1 MAQSPGSARG
11 DKGCYGVRLTG
22 SIDGLDRESRV
33 LMSTLD
39 PFAGVPGPL
48 RTALERRGF
57 TSLTAVQ
64 RAVLAADSQGQNLRI
79 SSQTG
84 SGKTVAL
91 GLVLA
96 RSLLAAR
103 EPDDA
108 AEREPAA
115 AREPGAGRPRGPLAL
130 VITPTR
136 ELAVQVRDELRWLLA
151 EVPGLRI
158 EVVTGGTDVGGER
171 RMLRRPPTILV
182 GTPGRLLDHL
192 RSQALSCA
200 GVEHVVLDEADRMLE
215 MGFRDELEAIIDELP
230 AERRS
235 HLMSATF
242 PALVRRVADR
252 FQGKALHLQGTVLG
266 EANDDI
272 DHVAQLVAQG
282 EGYAA
287 LVNALLL
294 ALGERVLV
302 FVDRRID
309 ASELAELL
317 ANDGF
322 PALPFSGDL
331 GQAQRTR
338 TLQAFRT
345 GTISVLV
352 STDVAARGID
362 VPDISMVVHMS
373 TPQDP
378 DAYTH
383 RSGRTG
389 RAGRRGR
396 SLLLVP
402 PRAQR
407 HVTRLLASA
416 GIEADWQPVPTPA
429 KVQKAI
435 TKRTRKQLHAR
446 LDAEEGPADK
456 TLEYAKQLLEG
467 RDPMKVVAA
476 LLEMAEPR
484 LPCEPKAV
492 RELAPVFE
500 RGYERGA
507 ERGPERTL
515 ERTPERGRGPR
526 PMPTERGAGVRAGQA
541 TRDGYVRFFVNWG
554 VRGGATPARLLSHV
568 CRRGGIDSQHVG
580 AIDLGPGSATFEVA
594 QEAAAE
600 FEARA
605 REPDA
610 RDPGVK
616 IARDDGR
623 RPMARGPR
631 TRRDAPRGPRGARLG
646 TPPHPDGEDRH
657 EQRS

>member
-1 MAQSPGSARG
+1 
-11 DKGCYGVRLTG
+11 
-22 SIDGLDRESRV
+22 
-33 LMSTLD
+33 MSTLD

-64 RAVLAADSQGQNLRI
+64 RAVLDADAQGQNLRI

-96 RSLLAAR
+96 QCLLDERSTAGG
-103 EPDDA
+103 DA
-108 AEREPAA
+108 PEASPVAF
-115 AREPGAGRPRGPLAL
+115 

-151 EVPGLRI
+151 ELPGMRI
-158 EVVTGGTDVGGER
+158 DVVTGGTDVSGER
-171 RMLRRPPTILV
+171 RMLRRPPAILV
-182 GTPGRLLDHL
+182 ATPGRLLDHL
-192 RSQALSCA
+192 RSGAVDCS
-200 GVEHVVLDEADRMLE
+200 GVAHVVLDEADRMLE
-215 MGFRDELEAIIDELP
+215 MGFREELEAIIDALP
-230 AERRS
+230 VERRS

-252 FQGKALHLQGTVLG
+252 FQGKALHLQGTALG

-272 DHVAQLVAQG
+272 EHTAQIVAPG
-282 EGYAA
+282 ESYAA

-302 FVDRRID
+302 FVDRRSD
-309 ASELAELL
+309 ASELAEML

-331 GQAQRTR
+331 SQVQRTR
-338 TLQAFRT
+338 TLQAFRS
-345 GTISVLV
+345 GTINVLV

-373 TPQDP
+373 TPQDS
-378 DAYTH
+378 DGYTH

-396 SLLLVP
+396 SLLLVS

-416 GIEADWQPVPTPA
+416 KIELDWQAVPTPA
-429 KVQKAI
+429 KVRKAI

-446 LDAEEGPADK
+446 LDAEAGPADK

-467 RDPMKVVAA
+467 RDAATVVAA
-476 LLEMAEPR
+476 LLEQSEPR
-484 LPCEPKAV
+484 LPCEPKQV
-492 RELAPVFE
+492 QELGYASERASERAP
-500 RGYERGA
+500 
-507 ERGPERTL
+507 
-515 ERTPERGRGPR
+515 
-526 PMPTERGAGVRAGQA
+526 ERGAGPRAMAAERGMGPRA
-541 TRDGYVRFFVNWG
+541 APAERGGYVRFFVNWG

-568 CRRGGIDSQHVG
+568 CRRGGISSELVG
-580 AIDLGPGSATFEVA
+580 AIEVGPASSTFEVA
-594 QEAAAE
+594 QEAAE
-600 FEARA
+600 QFEARA
-605 REPDA
+605 RQPDD
-610 RDPGVK
+610 RDPGVR

-623 RPMARGPR
+623 RSLAGGSR
-631 TRRDAPRGPRGARLG
+631 THRDAPRRPRGPLPGSRRRES
-646 TPPHPDGEDRH
+646 GE
-657 EQRS
+657 EQLEQS